1 MSVSLCIFYFIM
13 GIADSR
19 RLTTNAGYFMISMIG
34 IVITAVLMY
43 LGIFEGVAQYFAVI
57 AVGVGLTLL
66 IAQIVFRGRSFFSEV
81 YRWIHM

>member
-1 MSVSLCIFYFIM
+1 MV
-13 GIADSR
+13 GVA
-19 RLTTNAGYFMISMIG
+19 
-34 IVITAVLMY
+34 VTAVLMFFNFFD
-43 LGIFEGVAQYFAVI
+43 GTVAQYFAVI